1 MKIIN
6 LKNKIIVLVII
17 LLTCVLA
24 FFLGSS
30 LGTNFWKA
38 NEPKAIETKL
48 QDEQFKFIAELAT
61 VDAYY
66 HNVTK
71 VYDKDYEE
79 WLWIDKPLNFWI
91 DSEYIVTYGLDAD
104 LITFSIKD
112 NVVTVT
118 IPEARVL
125 KKKNSVNEN
134 NTYVARDSV
143 DVGTEELKIA
153 YKETEDKINKS
164 AKANTLLLE
173 KAQLQAKQLITNYI
187 NKVGSANNI
196 NYEIKWIEVDQGGKP
211 IKK

>member
-38 NEPKAIETKL
+38 HEPKAIETKL

-71 VYDKDYEE
+71 VYDKAYEE

-153 YKETEDKINKS
+153 YKETEDKIDKS

-196 NYEIKWIEVDQGGKP
+196 NYEIKWIEVDQGGKA